1 MVRFIV
7 IVSKLL
13 KILKMNHM
21 MKLSVVKIVSTIPFR
36 WKQVAG

>member
-21 MKLSVVKIVSTIPFR
+21 MKLSVVKIVSIIPFR